1 MSLSEAEWQELGYDE
16 IMPNGAIKKV
26 KKSRWKSGSGGTPQ

>member
-26 KKSRWKSGSGGTPQ
+26 KRKKRWYE